1 MINKSTLLVCTGLG
15 MSVKIRKTATKHDRL
30 VLASLGGLAVLLL
43 LGASIV
49 APTLSAYADN
59 GNHKSQDDKKGH
71 QKDRKGD
78 VPKDPERCLHGA
90 SAKYNKHC
98 TLD

>member
-1 MINKSTLLVCTGLG
+1 

-30 VLASLGGLAVLLL
+30 ALVSLGTLAVILL

-49 APTLSAYADN
+49 VPTLAAYADHDN
-59 GNHKSQDDKKGH
+59 GNQKSQDDKNGH
-71 QKDRKGD
+71 KKDRKGD
-78 VPKDPERCLHGA
+78 DPKDPQRCLHGA